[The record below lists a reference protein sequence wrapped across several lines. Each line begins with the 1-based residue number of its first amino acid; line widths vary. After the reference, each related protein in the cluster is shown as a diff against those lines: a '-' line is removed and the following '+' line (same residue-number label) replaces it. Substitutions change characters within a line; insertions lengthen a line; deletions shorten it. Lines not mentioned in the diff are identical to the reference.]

1 MTLFLLACVLDRT
14 GQSASANYERELALA
29 QTRTQE
35 LEAERAKTRQ
45 FGTVLGQMRYRVT
58 EVLELDPK
66 TRTEILTEI
75 DTVFNRAL

>member
-1 MTLFLLACVLDRT
+1 MPTKTTSVKPNTTTDLQNQIDSL
-14 GQSASANYERELALA
+14 
-29 QTRTQE
+29 TQQ
-35 LEAERAKTRQ
+35 LEAERAKTRH

-58 EVLELDPK
+58 EVLELDAK

>member
-1 MTLFLLACVLDRT
+1 MPTKTTSVKPNTTTDLQNQIDSL
-14 GQSASANYERELALA
+14 
-29 QTRTQE
+29 TQQ

-75 DTVFNRAL
+75 DTVFRRAL

>member
-1 MTLFLLACVLDRT
+1 MSTKTTSVKPNTTTDLQNQIDSL
-14 GQSASANYERELALA
+14 
-29 QTRTQE
+29 TQE

-75 DTVFNRAL
+75 DTVFRRAL

>member
-1 MTLFLLACVLDRT
+1 L
-14 GQSASANYERELALA
+14 
-29 QTRTQE
+29 TQE

>member
-1 MTLFLLACVLDRT
+1 MPTKTTSVKPNTTTDLQNQIDSL
-14 GQSASANYERELALA
+14 
-29 QTRTQE
+29 TQE
-35 LEAERAKTRQ
+35 LETERAKTRH
-45 FGTVLGQMRYRVT
+45 FGTILGQMRYRVT

>member
-1 MTLFLLACVLDRT
+1 MPTKTTSVKPNTTTDLQNQIDSL
-14 GQSASANYERELALA
+14 
-29 QTRTQE
+29 TQE

-45 FGTVLGQMRYRVT
+45 FGTVLGQMLYRVT